1 MNPIRASAIAVA
13 TGLCLGLSA
22 GAGALT
28 MSKEQYKSGKDGIAA
43 QFKAEKE
50 ACGSLAGNAK
60 DICLAEAGGRERV
73 SKAELE
79 ANFKPSEKASYNVR
93 IAIAKADYD
102 IARERCDDSA
112 GNVKD
117 VCVKEAKAAEV
128 AAQGK
133 AKARMTTA
141 NANSAANEK
150 GADARR
156 EASSATRDADY
167 AVAKEKC
174 LSFAGDARNSCLN
187 DAKARFGKS

>member
-1 MNPIRASAIAVA
+1 MKTIRASAIAVA
-13 TGLCLGLSA
+13 VSLGLGFSA
-22 GAGALT
+22 GAGAQS
-28 MSKEQYKSGKDGIAA
+28 MSKEQYNFGKDGIAA
-43 QFKAEKE
+43 EFKTQKE

-60 DICLAEAGGRERV
+60 DICLAEAGGRERI

-79 ANFKPSEKASYNVR
+79 ANFKPSEQATYNVR
-93 IAIAKADYD
+93 VAIAKADHD
-102 IARERCDDSA
+102 VARERCDDSA

-128 AAQGK
+128 AAMGR

-141 NANSAANEK
+141 KANSVASEK
-150 GADARR
+150 SADARR

-174 LSFAGDARNSCLN
+174 LSFAGDARNSCMN